1 MYRKIGCPLLI
12 IHGDSDQ
19 IQLHARAKAVADITG
34 AEFVTIAGS
43 GHNPLGRIPAKINTL
58 IVDFLDRKLDIPAPG
73 KQTSR
78 PASKARRALYLSSPI
93 GLGHGRRDI
102 AIARELRQLHPD
114 LEIDWLAQ
122 DPVTR
127 LLEANGERVH
137 PLSTRLASESRHIEM
152 ESGEHDLHCFQAIR
166 SMDEVLIA
174 NFMIFQDA
182 VDAGGYDLVIADEAW
197 DIDHYWHEHPE
208 LKKAA
213 LAWFTDFVGYV
224 PMPSGGAHEA
234 FLTTDYNAEM
244 IEHIE
249 RHPGVRDRAIFVGSP
264 DDIVP
269 LSFGKDLPDMRDWV
283 PQHFDFAG
291 YIIGEHPKTFGS
303 RADLRERLGY
313 RPDQR
318 VCIVTVGGSAVG
330 AHLIRR
336 ILQSYPM
343 ARARLPELRMIV
355 VAGPRI
361 DPASLNAPEG
371 VEVRAFVPNLDRH
384 LAACD
389 LALVQGGLT
398 TCMELTAARNAVP
411 LFPAQEPLRAEF
423 PRRAS
428 PRPLRRRKAYGVRHC
443 DAGSDRR
450 GDGRCIARTGQI
462 ETRRSRR
469 CRPRRAHAGGSDLTE
484 INFHGGV
491 SKMSSTNN
499 ATQIDE
505 GKLNAFVGQMLTDL
519 GGASSIAMVR
529 MGDAL
534 GLYKALHTKGP
545 MTTAELANTAKV
557 DPRYLREWLSHQ
569 ASSNY
574 LAYDPA
580 SEKFTMTP
588 EQAMVFAIPESPV
601 YLMGGFDLMAAL
613 LENQPK
619 VQSAFKSGGGVAW
632 GNQAGCMFCAVAR
645 FFRPGYH
652 NHLVSAWLP
661 ALGGNVLKKL
671 EAGAKVADVGC
682 GHGWSTVMMAK
693 AFPKSQFIGYDFHP
707 GSIEDA
713 KAHAETHGVTANTR
727 FEVGLA
733 KDYPG
738 KDFDL
743 VTCFDCLHDM
753 GDPAG
758 AAAHIRQ
765 SLKKDGTWMICEPMA
780 GDRLEQNLNPVGRL
794 YYAGS
799 TMICV
804 PTSLSQEV
812 GTALGAQAGE
822 AKLRDVILKGGFTS
836 VRRATETPFNMILEA
851 RP

>member
-1 MYRKIGCPLLI
+1 MRAKLPTETGYVDRDGVKIHYEIYGDSPETMLFVPPWSIVHSRIYKAQIPYFSERFRCITYDGRGNGKSDRPEDVAAYSLDNYVADALAVMDATDAGKAILVGLSFGGMLASVLAAHHPERVKAAILVGTVTSIGPANYPYLATPHFETRQERFEGWNKFNREYWLADYPDFADHFVRNINSEPHSTKQIEDGVDWAADTSGSVLVKIVDARSLRPQFDVSEAMYHKIGCPLLI

-58 IVDFLDRKLDIPAPG
+58 IVDFLDRKVDIPAPG

-182 VDAGGYDLVIADEAW
+182 LDAGGYDLVIADEAW

-303 RADLRERLGY
+303 RAELRERLGY

-361 DPASLNAPEG
+361 DLASLNAPEG

-398 TCMELTAARNAVP
+398 TCMELTAAGTPFLYFP
-411 LFPAQEPLRAEF
+411 LKNHFEQNFHVAHRLDRYGAGRRMAFDTATPEVIAEATVGALRA
-423 PRRAS
+423 PAKS
-428 PRPLRRRKAYGVRHC
+428 RPV
-443 DAGSDRR
+443 
-450 GDGRCIARTGQI
+450 
-462 ETRRSRR
+462 
-469 CRPRRAHAGGSDLTE
+469 
-484 INFHGGV
+484 
-491 SKMSSTNN
+491 
-499 ATQIDE
+499 
-505 GKLNAFVGQMLTDL
+505 
-519 GGASSIAMVR
+519 
-529 MGDAL
+529 
-534 GLYKALHTKGP
+534 
-545 MTTAELANTAKV
+545 
-557 DPRYLREWLSHQ
+557 
-569 ASSNY
+569 
-574 LAYDPA
+574 
-580 SEKFTMTP
+580 
-588 EQAMVFAIPESPV
+588 
-601 YLMGGFDLMAAL
+601 
-613 LENQPK
+613 
-619 VQSAFKSGGGVAW
+619 
-632 GNQAGCMFCAVAR
+632 
-645 FFRPGYH
+645 
-652 NHLVSAWLP
+652 
-661 ALGGNVLKKL
+661 
-671 EAGAKVADVGC
+671 EAD
-682 GHGWSTVMMAK
+682 
-693 AFPKSQFIGYDFHP
+693 
-707 GSIEDA
+707 
-713 KAHAETHGVTANTR
+713 
-727 FEVGLA
+727 
-733 KDYPG
+733 
-738 KDFDL
+738 
-743 VTCFDCLHDM
+743 
-753 GDPAG
+753 G
-758 AAAHIRQ
+758 AA
-765 SLKKDGTWMICEPMA
+765 
-780 GDRLEQNLNPVGRL
+780 
-794 YYAGS
+794 
-799 TMICV
+799 
-804 PTSLSQEV
+804 
-812 GTALGAQAGE
+812 
-822 AKLRDVILKGGFTS
+822 
-836 VRRATETPFNMILEA
+836 RAA
-851 RP
+851 RMLADLI